1 MAQELT
7 ARADEELQSGGNE
20 QIAAEFMWGAFAHC
34 LITTA
39 INRGLPHNSHQQLR
53 QLAEQLASS
62 LNQDSWR
69 SDFGAA
75 EQLHIHFY
83 HGNLTGNELGTHMT
97 GARRGVR
104 ELLREFES
112 ST

>member
-7 ARADEELQSGGNE
+7 ACADEELQSGGNE
-20 QIAAEFMWGAFAHC
+20 LIAAEFMWGAFAHC

-83 HGNLTGNELGTHMT
+83 HGNLTRNELGTHMT

-112 ST
+112 RT

>member
-7 ARADEELQSGGNE
+7 ARADEELQSGGNKL
-20 QIAAEFMWGAFAHC
+20 IAAEFMWGAFAHC

-112 ST
+112 RT